1 MKKMEIKRLSL
12 ADKEL
17 IKEFFVNIFTKAPWY
32 DDWSDKQQLDL
43 YIIDLIGNVN
53 SLTLGFF
60 NNDELMALS
69 MGYVKHWFRGTE
81 YIINEL
87 CVKTEAQGKGI
98 GSDFLHQMEEYL
110 LAQGIEATFLL
121 TERTV
126 PAYNFYKKNGYYE
139 YPDTVAFSKGFG
151 PKYE

>member
-1 MKKMEIKRLSL
+1 MKKIGLIGGTGDVVRKMEIKRLSL

-17 IKEFFVNIFTKAPWY
+17 IKEFFVYIFTKAPWY

-69 MGYVKHWFRGTE
+69 MGYVKHWFRG
-81 YIINEL
+81 
-87 CVKTEAQGKGI
+87 
-98 GSDFLHQMEEYL
+98 
-110 LAQGIEATFLL
+110 IEATFLL

-139 YPDTVAFSKGFG
+139 YPDTVAFSKGFKKNERAG
-151 PKYE
+151 SILK